1 MLMRLLL
8 PLCLALAPTSL
19 HAADLGSFISGQC
32 MDCHDNETKKGGFSL
47 ESLTPAI
54 DSTNA
59 ATWLKVL
66 QQTERYTMPPPERKQ
81 QPSIEE
87 RDAAVRELEAK
98 LVAQAR
104 NQPSHPAT
112 VMRRLN
118 RTEYRLTLR
127 DMLHLNVSSFDPAR
141 EFPEDNRVHGFA
153 SNGEK
158 LVTSGFL
165 LRQYV
170 EAAEQVVARTVHF
183 EPKPEV
189 RHWDLHPP
197 FDRTTRG
204 FVRAEASYYQKIL
217 HQEPPYQSI
226 IERMR
231 GMPEGGYLPVDELRG
246 CAPAGG
252 WYRIR
257 IQAQAKFHDAEL
269 DPKDPMLDLRKAK
282 FPSMWD
288 PADPIRLALFTGSLE
303 GMDPDNQEA
312 LAVAATSVQ
321 PGQRQ
326 LAVWDLPNDELTW
339 LECRVWLDRGQF
351 PRMGFPNGP
360 SDSNNRLRNYFK
372 DNQERLLN
380 PEQKAR
386 YEANKKDESNLFSWF
401 ESPRIRVSRIEV
413 EGPLQ
418 EEWPPAGHRAIFGD
432 AVYHSN
438 DAPAALKRFA
448 ALAWRRPVQPGE
460 VEPQVKL
467 VRAAEQS
474 GMAPELAIQEGIKS
488 LLCSPAFLYREEK
501 GPALDA
507 YELASRLSYFLWCS
521 LPDETLMGLAAS
533 GQLLRPEVLH
543 QQALRLLA
551 DPRSDAFV
559 EEFLNG
565 WLALRKLGTMA
576 PDVRKFANYYDDRL
590 EPAMRTETRLYFQ
603 QLLNTNGPITR
614 LLDSD
619 FTFVNKELAKLYSI
633 DPAAVARARST
644 PVEGLRP
651 ADLVPDGDGHA
662 PSLAFVPVKLAD
674 ARRGGLLGQA
684 SVLTLTANG
693 VDTSPVIRGVW
704 LLENILGAT
713 PSPPPP
719 NVPSIEPDIR
729 GAHTIRDQL
738 AKHQASATCRSCH
751 HVIDPPGFALE
762 NFDAIGHW
770 RGHYMNEKSAVPV
783 DASGQFGGM
792 AFKDITGFK
801 AALIHHREQFA
812 RCLVE
817 KLLIDALGRELEVTD
832 RPAIRQIVDTAAKK
846 DFPLRD
852 LVVLC
857 VESEL
862 FRRK

>member
-1 MLMRLLL
+1 MQFLFRLSLSL
-8 PLCLALAPTSL
+8 TCTSL
-19 HAADLGSFISGQC
+19 LAGGLEPFISEQC
-32 MDCHDNETKKGGFSL
+32 MDCHDDATKKGGFSV
-47 ESLTPAI
+47 ESLAPAV
-54 DSTNA
+54 DQANA
-59 ATWLKVL
+59 AAWLKVL
-66 QQTERYTMPPPERKQ
+66 EQTERHTMPPPERKQ
-81 QPSIEE
+81 QPSLEE
-87 RDAAVRELEAK
+87 RDAAVRELEAR

-104 NQPSHPAT
+104 SQPSHRAT
-112 VMRRLN
+112 VLRRLN

-127 DMLHLNVSSFDPAR
+127 DLLHLNVSSFDPSR

-170 EAAEQVVARTVHF
+170 EAAEQAVARTVHF
-183 EPKPEV
+183 EPRPEV
-189 RHWDLHPP
+189 RHWDLKPP
-197 FDRTTRG
+197 FDRTNRG
-204 FVRAEASYYQKIL
+204 FARSEALYYQRTL
-217 HQEPPYQSI
+217 HQEPPWQSI
-226 IERMR
+226 TERMR
-231 GMPEGGYLPVDELRG
+231 GMPESGYVPVDELRDG
-246 CAPAGG
+246 VPASG

-257 IQAQAKFHDAEL
+257 IQAQARFHDAEL
-269 DPKDPMLDLRKAK
+269 DPKDPKLDLRKQK

-303 GMDPDNQEA
+303 GIDPENKEA
-312 LAVAATSVQ
+312 LDVAATGVQ

-326 LAVWDLPNDELTW
+326 LAVWDLPNDETTW
-339 LECRVWLDRGQF
+339 VECKVWLDRGQF

-360 SDSNNRLRNYFK
+360 SDSNYRLRNFFK
-372 DNQERLLN
+372 FNLDRLLN
-380 PEQKAR
+380 PEQRAK
-386 YEANKKDESNLFSWF
+386 YEANRQDDGNLFTWF
-401 ESPRIRVSRIEV
+401 ESPRILVSRIEV
-413 EGPLQ
+413 EGPLMD
-418 EEWPPAGHRAIFGD
+418 EWPPAGHRAIFGD
-432 AVYHSN
+432 AEYRSE
-438 DAPAALKRFA
+438 DASKVLDRFA
-448 ALAWRRPVQPGE
+448 TQAWRRPVNGGE
-460 VEPQVKL
+460 TDPLLKL
-467 VRAAEQS
+467 VRDAEQA
-474 GMAPELAIQEGIKS
+474 GMKPELAIQEGLKG
-488 LLCSPAFLYREEK
+488 LLCSPAFLYREER
-501 GPALDA
+501 GPELDG
-507 YELASRLSYFLWCS
+507 YELASRLSYFLWRS
-521 LPDETLMGLAAS
+521 MPDERLMRLGGS
-533 GQLLRPEVLH
+533 GQLLKPDVLREE
-543 QQALRLLA
+543 ALRLLG

-576 PDVRKFANYYDDRL
+576 PDVRKFANYYDDHL
-590 EPAMRTETRLYFQ
+590 EPAMRTETRIYFQ

-619 FTFVNKELAKLYSI
+619 FTFVNKELAKLYGI
-633 DPAAVARARST
+633 DAKALLKARGKE
-644 PVEGLRP
+644 VEGLRSS
-651 ADLVPDGDGHA
+651 DLVPDGDGHA
-662 PSLAFVPVKLAD
+662 PSLSFVPVKLSD

-704 LLENILGAT
+704 LLENILGTT

-738 AKHQASATCRSCH
+738 TKHQASATCRSCH

-770 RGHYMNEKSAVPV
+770 RGHYVNDKTAVPV
-783 DASGQFGGM
+783 DASGEFGGTE
-792 AFKDITGFK
+792 FKDVTGFK
-801 AALIHHREQFA
+801 AALIRHREQFA

-817 KLLIDALGRELEVTD
+817 KLLIDLLGRELEVTD

-857 VESEL
+857 IESEL
-862 FRRK
+862 FRHK